1 MKNDYLTNKRRFAE
15 LNTTKII
22 LPFKSKKNL
31 VCKVNIN
38 KLLNDVKDE
47 KKTMIRSNLLIL
59 SFFITIIGGTGIFV
73 FL

>member
-1 MKNDYLTNKRRFAE
+1 MQNDYLTNKRRFAE

-22 LPFKSKKNL
+22 SPFKSKKNL

-38 KLLNDVKDE
+38 KLLNNVKDK
-47 KKTMIRSNLLIL
+47 KKTKIRSNLLIL